1 MGGTWNELRTH
12 SCIMGRFDS
21 CHLPLGSWD
30 RRKGKPRLLWF
41 MWSPCKCRGAAPGC
55 AASGEEGLFRPTE
68 KKGFTKK
75 CVSFNTSP
83 ATCVFLLGY
92 VLPELLQSHVAP
104 LLLSSSAILLWDVLA
119 RPDTG
124 LLGRRNGP
132 FGGVLSDFL
141 LLSDWS
147 HRQF

>member
-1 MGGTWNELRTH
+1 M
-12 SCIMGRFDS
+12 
-21 CHLPLGSWD
+21 LPLA
-30 RRKGKPRLLWF
+30 RKGYSDQQRKKALLRNVF
-41 MWSPCKCRGAAPGC
+41 PSTPPQ
-55 AASGEEGLFRPTE
+55 P
-68 KKGFTKK
+68 
-75 CVSFNTSP
+75 P
-83 ATCVFLLGY
+83 VFLLGY

-147 HRQF
+147 HSQF